1 MVCVIRPSTVIKE
14 LPEEL
19 LLDPCTNDLLYHE
32 ILHFRVSNETVEAD
46 NRATVEVQAALQADL
61 TASGYVFL
69 RFPPIPL
76 YNHLWLISFRIFV
89 EIPDK
94 YSECICSCCSLV

>member
-19 LLDPCTNDLLYHE
+19 LLDPCTNDVLYHE

-61 TASGYVFL
+61 TASGYV
-69 RFPPIPL
+69 IL
-76 YNHLWLISFRIFV
+76 YNNIIYLFKVGVIRIA
-89 EIPDK
+89 K
-94 YSECICSCCSLV
+94 KTN